1 MCDCPTWGGARLSA
15 GRCVASCRGAV
26 RGGACGGVGH
36 GVAYSGVVRCIRR
49 DKGHPW
55 VTHGSHRAPTRQHRT
70 PCGAGTVLPWVTR
83 FYGGCCK
90 NPCITG
96 LHRTHH
102 VPETTSVTIYCHPCH
117 LSPAP
122 PLTCAAVRCL
132 SRRLSRAL
140 PLALCRAAVVRAVC
154 CAAHRPCHVSRHP
167 SPAPLSHGASP
178 ATRRATACHAAARC
192 SHRLAIVSCR
202 RRSRSPRGEE

>member
-1 MCDCPTWGGARLSA
+1 MGRFPQLTRSTGIQASRSRSA
-15 GRCVASCRGAV
+15 GDITLSLEWV
-26 RGGACGGVGH
+26 
-36 GVAYSGVVRCIRR
+36 RR

-70 PCGAGTVLPWVTR
+70 PCGAGTVLPWVTW

-96 LHRTHH
+96 LHRTRH

-132 SRRLSRAL
+132 STPPHSHVRCLLHSVAPLLSGL
-140 PLALCRAAVVRAVC
+140 
-154 CAAHRPCHVSRHP
+154 CAAPLVACAMCH
-167 SPAPLSHGASP
+167 
-178 ATRRATACHAAARC
+178 ATRRLHHCRTAHRLPHAMPPHVIAAARC

>member
-1 MCDCPTWGGARLSA
+1 MFFPTFFTLLGGSDELSDLF
-15 GRCVASCRGAV
+15 V
-26 RGGACGGVGH
+26 
-36 GVAYSGVVRCIRR
+36 RR

-96 LHRTHH
+96 LHRTRH

-154 CAAHRPCHVSRHP
+154 CAARRPCHVSRHP
-167 SPAPLSHGASP
+167 LPAPLSHGASP
-178 ATRRATACHAAARC
+178 ATRRATACHAVARC

>member
-1 MCDCPTWGGARLSA
+1 MWVSKPMTNTTKDQGPNFFWFHNFIFKLLYYKYIDNFLSI
-15 GRCVASCRGAV
+15 RS
-26 RGGACGGVGH
+26 GAC
-36 GVAYSGVVRCIRR
+36 SGVLLRR

-96 LHRTHH
+96 LHRTRH

-154 CAAHRPCHVSRHP
+154 CATRRPCHVSRHP
-167 SPAPLSHGASP
+167 SPAPLSH
-178 ATRRATACHAAARC
+178 
-192 SHRLAIVSCR
+192 V
-202 RRSRSPRGEE
+202 